1 MQKYLNILYLS
12 RFLILLSFVNLIY
25 KIYMTNDV
33 SDLTYI
39 WIMLVLSAQILL
51 VFFGF
56 VNNEWGVVVPSV
68 LISAGV
74 LYILVTKLTQSKNE
88 QVKKELEKKNI
99 L

>member
-12 RFLILLSFVNLIY
+12 RLLILLSFINLIY
-25 KIYMTNDV
+25 KIYMTKDV
-33 SDLTYI
+33 SDFTYI
-39 WIMLVLSAQILL
+39 WIMLVLSAQFLL

-68 LISAGV
+68 LISGGV
-74 LYILVTKLTQSKNE
+74 LYILVTKLIQSKNE
-88 QVKKELEKKNI
+88 QIKKDLEKKDI